1 MSTREL
7 KAAMRS
13 RGLSQFDLSRAS
25 GVHPST
31 VSRAVAGMK
40 LSPNAERRIL
50 DVLEPH
56 NDATRT
62 PMRTVVNA
70 DA

>member
-13 RGLSQFDLSRAS
+13 RGLSQFDLARAS
-25 GVHPST
+25 GVHTST
-31 VSRAVAGMK
+31 ISRAVAGMK
-40 LSPNAERRIL
+40 LSADAERRVL

-56 NDATRT
+56 NDAART
-62 PMRTVVNA
+62 PLQTVVSA